1 MAACQS
7 FVYKLKRI
15 CFIVY
20 DCKIISFPQIIHGS
34 RINSIDLCQFIH
46 IIIDGILF
54 PCAVGLSDGPEGI
67 SFFNPDT
74 FEILQIRTR
83 LRLHI
88 MRTGKEASERKL
100 HASISKT
107 AMTPT
112 MNRPA
117 LFLDLLP
124 LETATF
130 LWLLV
135 TFFLS
140 APLFCFS

>member
-20 DCKIISFPQIIHGS
+20 DCKIISFPRIMHGS

-88 MRTGKEASERKL
+88 MRTGKEASERK
-100 HASISKT
+100 T
-107 AMTPT
+107 ACQYQQNGNDSNHEPSGTVP
-112 MNRPA
+112 
-117 LFLDLLP
+117 
-124 LETATF
+124 
-130 LWLLV
+130 
-135 TFFLS
+135 
-140 APLFCFS
+140 